1 VKFRGGVTSSTRAS
15 ATSILMTAELMGA
28 GLPAELLGE
37 LLGLEV
43 RAANEFARS
52 VDGWAV
58 TGGADAGEGSDALAV
73 EESLGRVG
81 LEMEP
86 AMADLREVAEVEAS
100 TAGRMVA
107 GGGAG
112 AAGAVSVAGTCG
124 ARTALAVVNWGT
136 ESAAYERETSGASG

>member
-1 VKFRGGVTSSTRAS
+1 
-15 ATSILMTAELMGA
+15 MTAEFVGA
-28 GLPAELLGE
+28 GLAAELLGE

-43 RAANEFARS
+43 RAANELARS
-52 VDGWAV
+52 VDGWEEA
-58 TGGADAGEGSDALAV
+58 GGADAGAASDDRAV

-86 AMADLREVAEVEAS
+86 AMADLRELAEVEAS

-112 AAGAVSVAGTCG
+112 AAWAVSVAGACG
-124 ARTALAVVNWGT
+124 ARIAFAAVNWGAA
-136 ESAAYERETSGASG
+136 SATYERETSGASG